1 MTTPTRACQPEE
13 TYATYRNLMQAA
25 MVSLRPTQ
33 ELYIRHRKELT
44 DPWVGPG
51 ALRHRDMI
59 TKHANDLLDEWI
71 DDGDVEFIS
80 RFARPL
86 PQRVMAS
93 LLGFPLEDIPQL
105 AEWGDAVVT
114 AFVHGSGLKHEL
126 TPEQTRDMLARLD
139 GFQDYIYEHVRAK
152 RLDPQDDMVSFLCE
166 VHYEALDRK
175 LTDLEIAGIVHAMI
189 IGGLETTQYA
199 LEEQAQ
205 LLCEHPGMFEQ
216 LRHDRAK
223 VRAFTEEGMRMR
235 SPTHGL
241 STRATSQD
249 EVFQGVEVPAGSLLH
264 LRFGAANVD
273 EEEFACPFD
282 LDLDR
287 EGLTRHVA
295 FSTGPRVC
303 PGANL
308 SRVEQQIAWGVLLDR
323 LESIEYGDGND
334 WLHQPGIML
343 GTLKLNLRFTKA
355 RCAAVARDGPHDQ
368 RFLTRS
374 TVDRPGPWALRCR
387 CEPHRRRSARHRRTP
402 GALRRR
408 ARPSPARPPARRVHH
423 RRRVGNGRWQ
433 RPPRRSRRDHGV
445 HGTPRRAPRR
455 PPDDEHL
462 HRGGLGRPARR
473 WPPRPPA
480 LARRVSRR
488 RVGSA
493 EPDAACSTAD
503 TTMMSCAPT
512 PAGASGIGDTSTARS
527 RHGPTWCAGP
537 NQSKPSEDAR
547 RLRGR
552 FDELVGET
560 GDLQQPTH
568 LIRGVSHDDAAG
580 ARTLVCRD
588 EHVQT
593 R

>member
-1 MTTPTRACQPEE
+1 MASDPKHINHDLSAMACPVGVEDVDLFGVGAQEHWYEAYEILHRESPVLRIEGGGLTPGTDAFVLTKHADVARVVKDPERFPSLTQARVGGFADQGMSPEE
-13 TYATYRNLMQAA
+13 TYGTYHNLMQAA

-51 ALRHRDMI
+51 ALRHRAMI
-59 TKHANDLLDEWI
+59 TKHANDLLDDWI
-71 DDGDVEFIS
+71 GDGEVEFIS

-105 AEWGDAVVT
+105 AQWGDAVVMP
-114 AFVHGSGLKHEL
+114 FVHGTGLKHEL
-126 TPEQTRDMLARLD
+126 TRQQTMDMLARLD

-152 RLDPQDDMVSFLCE
+152 RLDPHDDMVSFLCN
-166 VHYEALDRK
+166 VHYDALDRK

-205 LLCEHPGMFEQ
+205 LLCEHPGTFEQ

-223 VRAFTEEGMRMR
+223 VRSFTEEAMRMR

-273 EEEFACPFD
+273 EEEFACPFE
-282 LDLDR
+282 LDVDR
-287 EGLTRHVA
+287 DGLTRHVA

-343 GTLKLNLRFTKA
+343 GTLKLNLRFAKA
-355 RCAAVARDGPHDQ
+355 DAPLSLGTGR
-368 RFLTRS
+368 TTT
-374 TVDRPGPWALRCR
+374 TV
-387 CEPHRRRSARHRRTP
+387 
-402 GALRRR
+402 
-408 ARPSPARPPARRVHH
+408 
-423 RRRVGNGRWQ
+423 
-433 RPPRRSRRDHGV
+433 
-445 HGTPRRAPRR
+445 
-455 PPDDEHL
+455 
-462 HRGGLGRPARR
+462 
-473 WPPRPPA
+473 
-480 LARRVSRR
+480 
-488 RVGSA
+488 
-493 EPDAACSTAD
+493 
-503 TTMMSCAPT
+503 
-512 PAGASGIGDTSTARS
+512 
-527 RHGPTWCAGP
+527 
-537 NQSKPSEDAR
+537 
-547 RLRGR
+547 
-552 FDELVGET
+552 
-560 GDLQQPTH
+560 
-568 LIRGVSHDDAAG
+568 
-580 ARTLVCRD
+580 
-588 EHVQT
+588 
-593 R
+593 

>member
-1 MTTPTRACQPEE
+1 MAPYPKHINHELSPMACPVDLGTVDLFGDGAQEHWYEAYEILHREAPVLRIEGGGLTPGTDAFVLTKHEDVTRVVKDPDRFPSLTQARVGAHAAQGMSPEE
-13 TYATYRNLMQAA
+13 NFAAFHNLMQAA

-51 ALRHRDMI
+51 ALRHRAMI
-59 TKHANDLLDEWI
+59 TKHANDLVDEWI
-71 DDGDVEFIS
+71 DDGEVEFIS

-93 LLGFPLEDIPQL
+93 LLGFPLDDIPLL
-105 AEWGDAVVT
+105 AKWGDAVVMP
-114 AFVHGSGLKHEL
+114 FVYGTGLKHEL
-126 TPEQTRDMLARLD
+126 TAEQMRDMLARLE
-139 GFQDYIYEHVRAK
+139 GFQDYIYEHVQAK
-152 RLDPQDDMVSFLCE
+152 RMNPQDDMVSFLCD

-205 LLCEHPGMFEQ
+205 LLCEHPGTFEQ

-223 VRAFTEEGMRMR
+223 VRAFTEEALRMR

-343 GTLKLNLRFTKA
+343 GTLKLQLRFTKA
-355 RCAAVARDGPHDQ
+355 DVPLSLG
-368 RFLTRS
+368 TGRS
-374 TVDRPGPWALRCR
+374 
-387 CEPHRRRSARHRRTP
+387 S
-402 GALRRR
+402 
-408 ARPSPARPPARRVHH
+408 
-423 RRRVGNGRWQ
+423 
-433 RPPRRSRRDHGV
+433 
-445 HGTPRRAPRR
+445 GT
-455 PPDDEHL
+455 
-462 HRGGLGRPARR
+462 G
-473 WPPRPPA
+473 
-480 LARRVSRR
+480 
-488 RVGSA
+488 
-493 EPDAACSTAD
+493 
-503 TTMMSCAPT
+503 
-512 PAGASGIGDTSTARS
+512 
-527 RHGPTWCAGP
+527 
-537 NQSKPSEDAR
+537 
-547 RLRGR
+547 
-552 FDELVGET
+552 
-560 GDLQQPTH
+560 
-568 LIRGVSHDDAAG
+568 
-580 ARTLVCRD
+580 
-588 EHVQT
+588 
-593 R
+593 